1 MRTAALLGLL
11 LAALFAH
18 AQPVE
23 DLITVKRGSYTISGL
38 AMHGEHARPKYGIAL
53 FPGYPSIMRI
63 RTAEGELKFDL
74 GGNFLIRSR
83 RHWVDS
89 ETLVLSVDA
98 PSDQW
103 PTFYQVFRESP
114 RYGADVAALVEEAGR
129 KYGVEDW
136 TFVGTSEGS
145 VSAFH
150 AARMNPQLA
159 QRLILTSSLFEA
171 SRNGPGISRVNFADL
186 RSRLLWVHHADDP
199 CTYTP
204 YRDAQ
209 AFAKKSGAPL
219 VTVRGGGGW
228 SGDLCGARTAHGYV
242 GIEVPTVHAMRSWVK
257 TGQVPNDVGP

>member
-1 MRTAALLGLL
+1 MRALL
-11 LAALFAH
+11 LATLLAARAAY

-23 DLITVKRGSYTISGL
+23 EVITVKRGSYSISAL
-38 AMHGEHARPKYGIAL
+38 AMKGTNAHPKYGIAL

-63 RTAEGELKFDL
+63 RELDGELKFEL

-83 RHWVDS
+83 RHWVDP

-114 RYGADVAALVEEAGR
+114 RYGADIAALIEEAGR
-129 KYGVEDW
+129 KYGVDDW

-150 AARMNPQLA
+150 AARMNPKLA
-159 QRLILTSSLFEA
+159 RRLILTSSLFEP

-186 RSRLLWVHHADDP
+186 SSQLLWVHHTDDP
-199 CTYTP
+199 CAYTP
-204 YRDAQ
+204 YRDAV
-209 AFAKKSGAPL
+209 AFAKKSNAPL

-228 SGDLCGARTAHGYV
+228 TGDLCGARTAHGYA

-257 TGQVPNDVGP
+257 TGQVPADVGP